1 MSDQL
6 FLDCYPNTAYIP
18 VTNQTYLLYLLVAV
32 RAGELD
38 ATGRVPVNLSL
49 VVDKSDSMCIPTLTE
64 AQFKELAS
72 EGVLRQAIVDGTPV
86 WRFERRM
93 PDWVRE
99 CPRNIDFV
107 KTALRWVLEQLRPD
121 DRFALTAFAGQA
133 VTLVPNQ
140 AGRARRKLQAVIEE
154 LEEMQLGNETYMA
167 KGLELG
173 YQEVKRGGSSSTV
186 DRLVV
191 LTDGFTRDAERCRE
205 LAHQAAQ
212 AGISIS
218 TMGVGSEFNE
228 DLLIAIADDSGGNAH
243 FIHQAEEIPQ
253 AFAQE
258 LKGVQSIALR
268 NLELKFWLAAGM
280 ELRRVYRVR
289 PIIYDLGQIPLQ
301 ERSFNLPLGD
311 LEKDNPPSVLLEL
324 IIPPRPEGKYRL
336 AQVVL
341 AYDDPL
347 QGQPGDEIR
356 GDVIVQYTSDPNL
369 AAQYDPR
376 VMNLVE
382 TVSAFKL
389 QTRALEDA
397 ERGNTADA
405 SRKLRSAA
413 TRLMNMGEE
422 ELAEAALQ
430 EIENLQ
436 KQGRMSTTGTK
447 KLRYGTRKLTQKLE
461 E

>member
-6 FLDCYPNTAYIP
+6 FLDCHPNKAYIP
-18 VTNQTYLLYLLVAV
+18 TTNQMYLLYLLVAV

-38 ATGRVPVNLSL
+38 ASGRVPVNLSL
-49 VVDKSDSMCIPTLTE
+49 VVDKSDSMCIPTITS
-64 AQFKELAS
+64 AQLEQLARR
-72 EGVLRQAIVDGTPV
+72 GVLRQAIVDGTPV
-86 WRFERRM
+86 WRFERKL
-93 PDWVRE
+93 PDWVQKS
-99 CPRNIDFV
+99 PRNIDFV

-140 AGRARRKLQAVIEE
+140 SGRTKRKLQAAIEE
-154 LEEMQLGNETYMA
+154 LEEMKLGDETYMA

-173 YQEVKRGGSSSTV
+173 YREGQRGASSGTV

-205 LAHQAAQ
+205 LAHQAAE

-218 TMGVGSEFNE
+218 TMGVGAGFNE
-228 DLLIAIADDSGGNAH
+228 DLLIAIADGSGGNAH
-243 FIHQAEEIPQ
+243 FIREAEEIPQ
-253 AFAQE
+253 AFEQE

-268 NLELKFWLAAGM
+268 NLELKFWLAAGV

-301 ERSFNLPLGD
+301 EQSFNLPLGD

-324 IIPPRPEGKYRL
+324 IVPPRPEGKYRL
-336 AQVVL
+336 VQVVL

-347 QGQPGDEIR
+347 QDQPGDKIR
-356 GDVIVQYTSDPNL
+356 RDVVIQYTSDPRL
-369 AAQYDPR
+369 AAQYDPQ

-389 QTRALEDA
+389 QTRALQDA
-397 ERGNTADA
+397 ERGDTASA
-405 SRKLRSAA
+405 STKLRSAA
-413 TRLMNMGEE
+413 TRLLNMGEE

-436 KQGRMSTTGTK
+436 KQGRMSSTGTK
-447 KLRYGTRKLTQKLE
+447 KLRYGTRKLTRKLE
-461 E
+461 R